1 MGINQKE
8 NIFKVIVNSVRNRVR
23 MSMSLR
29 IAVSFFRYSLLAG
42 LLFFLAFTIFYMLGA
57 KKAYTDLAA
66 NEVAKLENRTVTIHE
81 AAEELKAD
89 NIFFQIN
96 DLSGVRLFS
105 NIQTEDGSSPS
116 NGFHLDSSSGSLNLT
131 YVETMPG
138 DLDGQVDVKFS
149 YTLTTEFKRMLR
161 LMGFL
166 AITYLLIILFAT
178 KKSRDDGE
186 KMLEPIADMTSSINR
201 MTINTLNTERL
212 KSYEMN
218 TELQELAEVFNAMLD
233 RLEESYESQKI
244 FVSNASHELRTP
256 IAVIRGYAEMLERWG
271 SSDESVLNESIEAIL
286 HESKDMQELVEK
298 LLFLS
303 RHDKKTLK
311 LEKDI
316 FNVKPVVEELVKEME
331 MIAEDRTFEMP
342 RLDDISI
349 MGDRQSIKQ
358 LIRIFVDNAVKYSE
372 TGDKIMVSCE
382 NFHGNLTLVIEDTG
396 MGMSREDMGKIFER
410 FFRSDEVRGKNISGH
425 GLGLSIAKLIVA
437 SHGGNIHVNS
447 KQGEGTTFVVTIP
460 NGILKETQIKS
471 ALP

>member
-8 NIFKVIVNSVRNRVR
+8 NIFKVIISSVKNRVR

-29 IAVSFFRYSLLAG
+29 TAVSFFRYAMLGG
-42 LLFFLAFTIFYMLGA
+42 LVFFLFFVVFYMFAA
-57 KKAYTDLAA
+57 KKAYTDYAS
-66 NEVAKLENRTVTIHE
+66 NVVAKMENRTVTFHE
-81 AAEELKAD
+81 AEEELKAQ
-89 NIFFQIN
+89 NILLLIM
-96 DLSGVRLFS
+96 DSDGTELFS
-105 NIQTEDGSSPS
+105 NIPAEEDGSVPS
-116 NGFHLDSSSGSLNLT
+116 NGFHLDSRDGSTNLI
-131 YVETMPG
+131 YVETMTIEA
-138 DLDGQVDVKFS
+138 DRTFAVKLS
-149 YTLTTEFKRMLR
+149 YTLTTEFRRMMS
-161 LMGFL
+161 LMAYL
-166 AITYLLIILFAT
+166 AIAYLVIVIFAT
-178 KKSRDDGE
+178 KRSRNDAE
-186 KMLEPIADMTSSINR
+186 KMLGPIADMTASINS

-218 TELQELAEVFNAMLD
+218 TELRELAEVFNAMLD

-286 HESKDMQELVEK
+286 HESKDMQELVDK

-316 FNVKPVVEELVKEME
+316 FNVRPVVEELVKEME
-331 MIAEDRTFEMP
+331 MIAEDRVFETP

-358 LIRIFVDNAVKYSE
+358 LVRIFMDNAVKYSHP
-372 TGDKIMVSCE
+372 GDKIMVSCE
-382 NFHGNLTLVIEDTG
+382 NFHGNLTLAIEDTG
-396 MGMSREDMGKIFER
+396 IGMSKEDMGKIFER
-410 FFRSDEVRGKNISGH
+410 FFRSDEVRGRNISGH

-447 KQGEGTTFVVTIP
+447 TPGEGTTFIVTIP
-460 NGILKETQIKS
+460 NGI
-471 ALP
+471 PR